1 MRFKGSRMLLDADL
15 VEGSSEGPSA
25 WAGRLSSKLMRLR
38 ARVRDYAEGRATLEE
53 LLEEVNMDLEEEPTE
68 DAKDITERL
77 LDHIDELRYAISR
90 HRETVRALEEGYTV
104 ETGLLFMV
112 KGANKDLWE
121 ILE

>member
-1 MRFKGSRMLLDADL
+1 MLLDADL
-15 VEGSSEGPSA
+15 CEGSEEGPSA
-25 WAGRLSSKLMRLR
+25 WAGRLSSRLMQLR

-53 LLEEVNMDLEEEPTE
+53 LLEEANVDLENEPTE
-68 DAKDITERL
+68 DERPITERL

-90 HRETVRALEEGYTV
+90 HRETVRALEESYTV

-121 ILE
+121 VLE